1 MRYEKFGKRLTMNE
15 PNPGLPRLMVNAS
28 QGWRLRIKGDTPM
41 TKIRTAYRTGIFAA
55 LILAIG
61 GLGLASPAQAGG
73 ANTQCT
79 STLAQY
85 GATIKQLEIFSAKA
99 QALADQN
106 PLYISDVEYYASVL
120 ADAQRCAKN
129 LSTMA
134 TVSR

>member
-1 MRYEKFGKRLTMNE
+1 MIRRLAGVG
-15 PNPGLPRLMVNAS
+15 GLP
-28 QGWRLRIKGDTPM
+28 QGDTQM
-41 TKIRTAYRTGIFAA
+41 AKIRTAHRTGIFAA
-55 LILAIG
+55 LTLAICG
-61 GLGLASPAQAGG
+61 IGLSSPAHA
-73 ANTQCT
+73 AAPQCT
-79 STLAQY
+79 GTLAQY
-85 GATIKQLEIFSAKA
+85 GATIKQLETFSAKA